1 MAATFVCFVYFE
13 GHPTFPNPVLYTI
26 DRIDGPVNGIFHELK
41 GQELKDKILAS
52 SEVALALGVE
62 PGSISEVP
70 GKITTFNNPAYKD
83 TITRRFYFEH
93 PAAPDSEE
101 DDLYGCIDVVKF
113 TYFCDMIPLVPMWS
127 SHIADPS
134 EFLKEMIDTVN
145 RDEDPVKSDIE
156 VMNVDVMLS
165 EICTK
170 FEVDRDKA
178 IDILSCFGFEID
190 GKFTPIIKRRI
201 Q

>member
-26 DRIDGPVNGIFHELK
+26 DRIDGPVDGIGIYQNF
-41 GQELKDKILAS
+41 KDKILS
-52 SEVALALGVE
+52 SGKVALTLGVE
-62 PGSISEVP
+62 QGSLCEVH
-70 GKITTFNNPAYKD
+70 GKITTFENPAYKD
-83 TITRRFYFEH
+83 TLTRRFYFEH

-156 VMNVDVMLS
+156 IMNVDAMLS